1 MADARRLSR
10 RVGRAGSFWRR
21 CQQMAASCRAAVQA
35 SVGVRALVAGAPGV
49 FWDFNPNLRDC
60 ATIGVFSQRGAVCPR
75 GAPSYPPVTPMGA
88 LDVADGHIRTEMR
101 G

>member
-1 MADARRLSR
+1 
-10 RVGRAGSFWRR
+10 
-21 CQQMAASCRAAVQA
+21 MAASCRAAVQA

-60 ATIGVFSQRGAVCPR
+60 ATIGGFSQRGAVCPR

-88 LDVADGHIRTEMR
+88 LDIADGHIRTEIQVAFPASATR
-101 G
+101 QAGGWCHPVPDG